1 MPDMATM
8 LRGQFE
14 AGVRYPDTFPG
25 VLNTYGGSTRQLAM
39 ELDAIEGRAG
49 RDPRS
54 TQRSFQRY
62 LRGERTPKPGRMREL
77 RGLGRRRVARQRLSA
92 YRARGARALL
102 HGTIRISLSIRYVRI
117 TVELGPGEMAGTLDA
132 AEQGMLTGRWGR
144 AAHEFTREVMD
155 KYGDLG
161 DMAEPLEIDAVSIT
175 PL

>member
-14 AGVRYPDTFPG
+14 AGMTYPDTFPG
-25 VLNTYGGSTRQLAM
+25 VLNTYGGSTRELAL
-39 ELDAIEGRAG
+39 ELDAAEGRAG

-62 LRGERTPKPGRMREL
+62 LRQERTPKPGRVREL
-77 RGLGRRRVARQRLSA
+77 RGRRVARQRLSA

-102 HGTIRISLSIRYVRI
+102 HGTIRISRSIRYVRI